1 VNLRPATESVVEE
14 RPERS
19 SCWMI
24 PRRKVTEHALLV
36 TVLYGSQPFIVHKLV
51 INIREADCPFGVR
64 ACGVIE
70 ENPHCRQ

>member
-1 VNLRPATESVVEE
+1 
-14 RPERS
+14 
-19 SCWMI
+19 
-24 PRRKVTEHALLV
+24 
-36 TVLYGSQPFIVHKLV
+36 LV